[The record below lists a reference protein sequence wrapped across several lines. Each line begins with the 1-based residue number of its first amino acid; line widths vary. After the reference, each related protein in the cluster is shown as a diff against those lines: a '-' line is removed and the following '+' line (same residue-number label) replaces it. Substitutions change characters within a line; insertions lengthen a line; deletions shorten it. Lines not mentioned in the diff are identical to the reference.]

1 MDSGR
6 DLHSVVYSE
15 KEGYWESGLNVE
27 VSFGITLK
35 CSRQNISRNCLY
47 FLKAIFH
54 QYKGGF

>member
-47 FLKAIFH
+47 F
-54 QYKGGF
+54 